1 MISFLEVIYFIILSV
16 SIILFVAYI
25 YTLIRKPSGFKYF
38 SFAAVLFIINIFV
51 GNKISDLI
59 IIEIDSE
66 INNSDKILFI
76 DNDKNQILISK
87 NSSELNIC
95 TSTQKHSEKENGN
108 SLLILPKNINIILK
122 EDSKTK
128 NRFWVKY
135 RKYYFSTITAVG
147 YLQLKFK

>member
-1 MISFLEVIYFIILSV
+1 MISFLEIVYFTFFAI
-16 SIILFVAYI
+16 SIVLFLFYI
-25 YTLIRKPSGFKYF
+25 YTILRKKNGFKYF
-38 SFAAVLFIINIFV
+38 VMAAVFCIINIFL
-51 GNKISDLI
+51 GIKISNLI
-59 IIEIDSE
+59 IIEINSE
-66 INNSDKILFI
+66 INKSDKILFI

-87 NSSELNIC
+87 NSSELNI
-95 TSTQKHSEKENGN
+95 SASSQKHSEKENGN

-147 YLQLKFK
+147 YLQLKLK

>member
-1 MISFLEVIYFIILSV
+1 MISFLEIVYFTFFAI
-16 SIILFVAYI
+16 SIVLFLFYI
-25 YTLIRKPSGFKYF
+25 YTILRKKNGFKYF
-38 SFAAVLFIINIFV
+38 VMAAVFCIINIFL
-51 GNKISDLI
+51 GIKISNLI
-59 IIEIDSE
+59 IIEINSE
-66 INNSDKILFI
+66 INKSDKILFI

-147 YLQLKFK
+147 YLQLKLK